1 MTVTLPGA
9 GRARGQRGGQRRA
22 LAVLFRP
29 TCKQSLAVVAT
40 ALLMLTGACAQNSS
54 SLPAAPS
61 ATLGGPPGV
70 PKSLEQLASEQA
82 TELLTHFYEKYTE
95 VLTQPQLPE
104 NTLDPFVQPGYYR
117 DNIVLADIR
126 ANRAPGVK
134 VTGTVKF
141 SKVVADT
148 MFSVIPKD
156 SRGAATPGEAKL
168 LLKACEDRS
177 GLTTTKDG
185 VVVKDSKLPTAVGRR
200 FSMVNGG
207 WPGGSWIIAGNVSID
222 APCEA
227 DI

>member
-1 MTVTLPGA
+1 V
-9 GRARGQRGGQRRA
+9 
-22 LAVLFRP
+22 AVLFRA
-29 TCKQSLAVVAT
+29 TCKQSLAAIIT

-61 ATLGGPPGV
+61 NTLGGPPGV

-82 TELLTHFYEKYTE
+82 TEVLTHFYEKYTE
-95 VLTQPQLPE
+95 VLNQPQLPE
-104 NTLDPFVQPGYYR
+104 NSLDQFMLPGYYR

-126 ANRAPGVK
+126 ANRAPGIK
-134 VTGTVKF
+134 VTGTIKF

-156 SRGAATPGEAKL
+156 ARGAAMPGEAKL
-168 LLKACEDRS
+168 LMKACEDRS

-185 VVVKDSKLPTAVGRR
+185 VVVKNSNVPTAIGRR
-200 FSMVNGG
+200 FSMTNGG

-222 APCEA
+222 APCEV